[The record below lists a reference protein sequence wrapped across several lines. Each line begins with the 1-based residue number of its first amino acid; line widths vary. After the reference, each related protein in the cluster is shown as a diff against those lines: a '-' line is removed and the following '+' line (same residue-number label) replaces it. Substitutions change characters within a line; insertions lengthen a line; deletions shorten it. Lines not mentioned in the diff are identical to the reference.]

1 MAESGVDE
9 FHISKVLNHTSQG
22 ITGKVYNRHHYDA
35 EKQQALETWERKLKG
50 ILFNEKSKV
59 VNLKR

>member
-35 EKQQALETWERKLKG
+35 EKQQALEIWERKLKG
-50 ILFNEKSKV
+50 ILFNDSGF
-59 VNLKR
+59 